1 METTER
7 KRNPLMEEDKK
18 GSMESDGNRDQT
30 LSGSRVANAVFA
42 TVIRGED
49 RKLSVSALSNLPVV
63 SINYLVIKLNTN
75 NNNSM
80 KLAFLFLL

>member
-7 KRNPLMEEDKK
+7 KRNPLMEE
-18 GSMESDGNRDQT
+18 DGNRDQT

>member
-1 METTER
+1 MEQ
-7 KRNPLMEEDKK
+7 LEELWKQQK
-18 GSMESDGNRDQT
+18 EKE
-30 LSGSRVANAVFA
+30 
-42 TVIRGED
+42 RGED

>member
-18 GSMESDGNRDQT
+18 GSMESDGNR